1 MTIIATVKDRKG
13 RMRTNKKAMG
23 GPCIFPFKYK
33 KVTHDACIKDN
44 GENICATEINPKTGT
59 MTKYGY
65 CPTEASASPKR
76 SMSLKKSTVS
86 KKASRKKTK
95 KVRVVVAPV
104 QKDRIVSNFFT
115 KDPSPSGESITK
127 RKTLKKRRISKK
139 RLIVKE
145 PKLSKAEKERIM
157 EELFGTPSSDSSQN
171 SNKGPRSLKR
181 STSADSKK
189 LKSVFP
195 SALGKPTTMKRA
207 PRSLKRNFKIVDDL
221 KPPSPNTLMEGHLNN
236 KFVDLLEEL
245 ADIMQWQGE
254 QWRAKSYREAAQTV
268 MTYPNDITDADQL
281 KGIKTIGS
289 TILSKLKTFQETG
302 TLPILERE
310 RKNPM
315 NLLTK
320 VYGIGPKKAKELIV
334 QGISTLEQLREHPE
348 LLTKNMKIG
357 LEHFDDIESRIPRVE
372 IEEYHARLEKIFKAS
387 TPPGSSF
394 DIVGSYRRGAA
405 NSGDIDLIIT
415 NRDDD
420 RGALND
426 FIDALIK
433 DNIVIEVLTRGET
446 KSLTVARLED
456 GRPARRVDFLY
467 TSPEEY
473 AFAILYF
480 TGSKTFNTVMRQR
493 ALNLGYTLNEH
504 GIYHMVKGK
513 KGAKVEGDF
522 PTEQSIFKFLGMEY
536 REPVERKDT
545 RSMKLLSAVAQNA
558 TQAEHSVTKVKKAKR
573 RTLKKP
579 KIKVVSEQEKPA
591 TLVEANIATFKAEGV
606 PALKKLTEA
615 ELSAMINAAN
625 DAYYQHDTT
634 LLTDNEYDI
643 LREFTL
649 DAYPEN
655 EAANEGHMG
664 AEVVAK
670 QKVSLPY
677 QMWSMDK
684 IKPDTSAL
692 GYWMKKYNGPYV
704 LSAKLDGVSG
714 LYSTEGEQP
723 KLYTRGN
730 GIVGQD
736 VSHMIPYLQLPKTPG
751 LVIRGEFIIPKQRF
765 ADKYASKF
773 SNPRNFVAGVVNQ
786 KTADA
791 SKYRDIDFMAYELIQ
806 PQLPV
811 GKQFEYLTGLDVEV
825 VRFLEEATV
834 TNELLSE
841 ILLAWRSDYKY
852 EIDGVICAAT
862 PTKGAVLSKGRYC
875 KTHAKENPENAFA
888 FKMVISDQVAE
899 TKVLSVIW
907 TASKHGLLK
916 PRVQIEPVVLG
927 GAKIEFATGFNAK
940 FIEDNRIGMGALIQI
955 VRSGDVIPH
964 ILSVVEPAEQPQMPS
979 VPYVWN
985 ETHVDIMLKGHEDDP
1000 IVREKTITAFFKALG
1015 VEGLGAGNVKRII
1028 AAGYTTIP
1036 EILRMSTE
1044 DFMDIEGF
1052 KRKSAEKLH
1061 NGIAE
1066 KVKEA
1071 TLPQLMYATTIF
1083 GRGFGTRR
1091 FEAILEAHPDI
1102 LVSDDSEKEKV
1113 AMLAKVHGMAAKSA
1127 QHFVEEMPRFIEW
1140 MYDANLEDRMEF
1152 KKMEPQGDP
1161 SHPLFGK
1168 VIVPTGI
1175 GTKEKKSL
1183 SVVLKTVGASLGS
1196 SVKKDTLVVLVTN
1209 PGEDTE
1215 KAEKARE
1222 LGIPIM
1228 LIPGFLEKYGL

>member
-1 MTIIATVKDRKG
+1 MTITATVKDG
-13 RMRTNKKAMG
+13 RGRTRTNKKVMG

-33 KVTHDACIKDN
+33 KVTHDACIEDD
-44 GENICATEINPKTGT
+44 GEQICATEINPKTGT

-65 CPTEASASPKR
+65 CPTASPKKSTENKAPYTKAERKERVSRWLEKRRRQNGVTVKKGRSSGPKATSLRKSASPK
-76 SMSLKKSTVS
+76 KSAS
-86 KKASRKKTK
+86 PEKARRKRTK
-95 KVRVVVAPV
+95 KVRLVVTA
-104 QKDRIVSNFFT
+104 
-115 KDPSPSGESITK
+115 SP
-127 RKTLKKRRISKK
+127 
-139 RLIVKE
+139 
-145 PKLSKAEKERIM
+145 P
-157 EELFGTPSSDSSQN
+157 GTH
-171 SNKGPRSLKR
+171 
-181 STSADSKK
+181 SKK
-189 LKSVFP
+189 LKSNSP
-195 SALGKPTTMKRA
+195 STLGKPTTKRKMKRA
-207 PRSLKRNFKIVDDL
+207 PRSLKRNLKIVDDL
-221 KPPSPNTLMEGHLNN
+221 KPPSPSTTMEGRLNN

-245 ADIMQWQGE
+245 ADIMQRQGE
-254 QWRAKSYREAAQTV
+254 QWRAKSYREAAETV
-268 MTYPNDITDADQL
+268 MTFPDDITDADQL
-281 KGIKTIGS
+281 KGMKTIGS
-289 TILSKLKTFQETG
+289 TILSKLKTFQATG

-310 RKNPM
+310 RKNPL

-320 VYGIGPKKAKELIV
+320 VYGVGPKKAKELIA
-334 QGISTLEQLREHPE
+334 QGITTLEQLKEHPE

-357 LEHFDDIESRIPRVE
+357 LEHFDDIEMRIPRAE
-372 IEEYHARLEKIFKAS
+372 IEEYHTRLEKIFKAS

-394 DIVGSYRRGAA
+394 EIVGSYRRGAA

-420 RGALND
+420 RAALND
-426 FIDALIK
+426 FLDALIK

-446 KSLTVARLED
+446 KSLTVARLEE

-480 TGSKTFNTVMRQR
+480 TGSKAFNTVMRQR
-493 ALNLGYTLNEH
+493 ALDLGYTLNEH

-545 RSMKLLSAVAQNA
+545 RSMKLLSAVAQDTPQEEA
-558 TQAEHSVTKVKKAKR
+558 TVTKVKKAKR

-579 KIKVVSEQEKPA
+579 KEPTAS
-591 TLVEANIATFKAEGV
+591 VEANIAAFKAEGV
-606 PALKKLTEA
+606 PTLKKRSEA
-615 ELSAMINAAN
+615 ELSAMIRAAN
-625 DAYYQHDTT
+625 DAYYEHDTS

-649 DAYPEN
+649 EAYPEN

-670 QKVSLPY
+670 QKVNLPY

-684 IKPDTSAL
+684 INPDTAAL
-692 GYWMKKYNGPYV
+692 GYWMKKYNGPYI

-714 LYSTEGEQP
+714 LYSTEGDQP

-751 LVIRGEFIIPKQRF
+751 IVIRGEFIIPKELF

-786 KTADA
+786 KTTDA
-791 SKYRDIDFMAYELIQ
+791 SKYRDIDFVAYEVIH
-806 PQLPV
+806 PQLPI
-811 GKQFEYLTGLDVEV
+811 GEQMAYLTGLDIEV
-825 VRFLEEATV
+825 VRFIEEATIN
-834 TNELLSE
+834 NELLSE

-862 PTKGAVLSKGRYC
+862 PTKGAALSKGRYC

-888 FKMVISDQVAE
+888 FKMVISDQIAE

-916 PRVQIEPVVLG
+916 PRVQVEPVVLG

-964 ILSVVEPAEQPQMPS
+964 ILSVVEPAEQSQMPS

-985 ETHVDIMLKGHEDDP
+985 DTRVDVMLKGHEEDP
-1000 IVREKTITAFFKALG
+1000 GVREKTITAFFKALG

-1036 EILRMSTE
+1036 DILRMSIE
-1044 DFMDIEGF
+1044 DFMDVEGF

-1066 KVKEA
+1066 KVDEA
-1071 TLPQLMYATTIF
+1071 TLPQLMYATSIF
-1083 GRGFGTRR
+1083 GRGFGTKR

-1102 LVSDDSEKEKV
+1102 LVSNESEKEKE

-1140 MYDANLEDRMEF
+1140 MYDANLENRMEF
-1152 KKMEPQGDP
+1152 KKVEPQGDP

-1168 VIVPTGI
+1168 VIVPTGV

-1183 SVVLKTVGASLGS
+1183 SAVLKTVGATLGS

-1209 PGEDTE
+1209 PDEDTE
-1215 KAEKARE
+1215 KAAKARE

-1228 LIPGFLEKYGL
+1228 LIPDFLEKYGL

>member
-1 MTIIATVKDRKG
+1 MTITATVKDG
-13 RMRTNKKAMG
+13 RGRTRTNKKVMG

-33 KVTHDACIKDN
+33 KETHDACIEDD
-44 GENICATEINPKTGT
+44 GEQICATEINPKTGT

-65 CPTEASASPKR
+65 CPMRASVSPKR

-86 KKASRKKTK
+86 KKAPQNRTK
-95 KVRVVVAPV
+95 KVRLVVAPV
-104 QKDRIVSNFFT
+104 KRDLIVTTSPT
-115 KDPSPSGESITK
+115 KDPSPRGESVTK
-127 RKTLKKRRISKK
+127 RKTLKKRRTLNK

-157 EELFGTPSSDSSQN
+157 KELFGTPSSDSSQN
-171 SNKGPRSLKR
+171 TTEGPRSLKE

-189 LKSVFP
+189 LKSVSP
-195 SALGKPTTMKRA
+195 STLGKPTTRRKMKRT
-207 PRSLKRNFKIVDDL
+207 PRSLKRNLKIVDDL
-221 KPPSPNTLMEGHLNN
+221 KPPLRSTSMEERLNK

-245 ADIMQWQGE
+245 ADIMQRQGE
-254 QWRAKSYREAAQTV
+254 LWRAKSYREAAETV
-268 MTYPNDITDADQL
+268 MTYPDDITDADQL
-281 KGIKTIGS
+281 KGMKTIGS
-289 TILSKLKTFQETG
+289 TILSKLKTFQATG

-310 RKNPM
+310 RKNPL

-320 VYGIGPKKAKELIV
+320 VYGIGPKKAKELIA

-348 LLTKNMKIG
+348 LMTKNMKIG
-357 LEHFDDIESRIPRVE
+357 LKYFDDIESRIPRAE
-372 IEEYHARLEKIFKAS
+372 IEEYHIRLEKIFKVS

-420 RGALND
+420 RAAFND
-426 FIDALIK
+426 FLDALIK
-433 DNIVIEVLTRGET
+433 DDIVIEVLTRGET
-446 KSLTVARLED
+446 KSMTVARLEE

-493 ALNLGYTLNEH
+493 ALDLGYTLNEH

-513 KGAKVEGDF
+513 KGEKVEGDF
-522 PTEQSIFKFLGMEY
+522 PTEQSIFKFLGMES
-536 REPVERKDT
+536 REPAERKDT
-545 RSMKLLSAVAQNA
+545 RSLKLLSTVAQD
-558 TQAEHSVTKVKKAKR
+558 TPQADLPIIKVKR

-579 KIKVVSEQEKPA
+579 KSNIVSESDKLSATVEK
-591 TLVEANIATFKAEGV
+591 NIAAFKVGGV
-606 PALKKLTEA
+606 PVLQKLLEA
-615 ELSAMINAAN
+615 ELSAMIRAAN
-625 DAYYQHDTT
+625 NAYYEHDTS

-649 DAYPEN
+649 ETYPEN

-670 QKVSLPY
+670 QKVNLPY

-684 IKPDTSAL
+684 IKPDTAAL
-692 GYWMKKYNGPYV
+692 GYWMKKYKGPYV

-714 LYSTEGEQP
+714 LYSTDGEQP

-751 LVIRGEFIIPKQRF
+751 IVIRGEFIIPKERF
-765 ADKYASKF
+765 AYKYASKF

-786 KTADA
+786 KTTDA
-791 SKYRDIDFMAYELIQ
+791 SKYRDIDFVAYEVIQ
-806 PQLPV
+806 PQLPL
-811 GKQFEYLTGLDVEV
+811 GKQFEYLTGIDVEV

-862 PTKGAVLSKGRYC
+862 PTKGVALSKGRYC

-985 ETHVDIMLKGHEDDP
+985 ETHVDIMLKGHEEDP
-1000 IVREKTITAFFKALG
+1000 SVREKTITAFFKALG

-1066 KVKEA
+1066 KVNEA

-1091 FEAILEAHPDI
+1091 LEAILEIHPDI
-1102 LVSDDSEKEKV
+1102 LVSDESEKEKE

-1127 QHFVEEMPRFIEW
+1127 RHFVEEMPRFIEW

-1152 KKMEPQGDP
+1152 KKVDPQGDP

-1168 VIVPTGI
+1168 VIVTTGI

-1183 SVVLKTVGASLGS
+1183 SAVLKTVGASLGS

-1209 PGEDTE
+1209 PDEDTE

-1228 LIPGFLEKYGL
+1228 LIPDFLKKYGL